1 MNFNIDLTL
10 PKECNNSFS
19 QFPPVL
25 DSYLEER
32 LQVLDFKPPWNDE
45 EGAHVYLPYVI
56 KNILIRFCG
65 EYGKEAK
72 SILDNLRIDIDA
84 FIADNQLKKNGF
96 SSDRFRDNIIVMV
109 LAMWS
114 LSRRNNKK
122 KLEQEKNITKMK
134 NKDDTIA
141 FNEIYS
147 ATKKLLELIDSDVS
161 KNVLGTATAR
171 ERVIS
176 VIRSTS
182 SSVTDQLIQS
192 LRQFID
198 LLDAAGNNLH
208 AAFSAELDWL
218 DYEIKYAKPP
228 SGRNDQ
234 YDVPILYG
242 TIHWL
247 ISVFG
252 ISREKVCLL
261 MAQCREH
268 MEITK
273 VRYLMDDK
281 YEQKLVD
288 DEDERYL
295 EDDAAVLRSQ
305 YSRYRNKEKGKTLK
319 RGVSNVYVTT

>member
-109 LAMWS
+109 LAMWF

-122 KLEQEKNITKMK
+122 KLKQEKKTTKMK
-134 NKDDTIA
+134 NKDDIIV

-198 LLDAAGNNLH
+198 LLDAAENNIQVL
-208 AAFSAELDWL
+208 FYGYLDWL
-218 DYEIKYAKPP
+218 DNEIEHAKPP

-234 YDVPILYG
+234 YDAPILYG

-252 ISREKVCLL
+252 ISQEKVCLL
-261 MAQCREH
+261 MAQFRLTLELEQSNKRQSIEETKYNIAEGLRRQY
-268 MEITK
+268 MRYEEKEGKMLQPGASEI
-273 VRYLMDDK
+273 
-281 YEQKLVD
+281 
-288 DEDERYL
+288 
-295 EDDAAVLRSQ
+295 
-305 YSRYRNKEKGKTLK
+305 
-319 RGVSNVYVTT
+319 YVTTE